1 MTHTHDASVEP
12 MVDARQAAAQLNL
25 PLYFLTHPAKRTA
38 LKVPHY
44 RIGRL
49 VRFKLSELDDWLLAA
64 ATASG
69 VPEATGSP
77 EREV

>member
-1 MTHTHDASVEP
+1 MTHIHDASVEP

-25 PLYFLTHPAKRTA
+25 PLYFLTHPAQRTA

-49 VRFKLSELDDWLLAA
+49 VRFKLSELDDWLMVHAGL
-64 ATASG
+64 G
-69 VPEATGSP
+69 GKE
-77 EREV
+77 